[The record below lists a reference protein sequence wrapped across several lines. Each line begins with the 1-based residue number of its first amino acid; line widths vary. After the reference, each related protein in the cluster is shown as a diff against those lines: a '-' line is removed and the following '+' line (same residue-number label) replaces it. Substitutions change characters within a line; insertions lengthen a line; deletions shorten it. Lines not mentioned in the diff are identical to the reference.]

1 MKCFIYDK
9 SNWYSVWVAMR
20 MRTEFDAFSLKREKT
35 DERWWPS
42 KGTSHITVASLLTT
56 STGTRVALLCELC
69 PLCGL
74 VELLGATNWHYSTSI
89 LHSGKNHLPGRSS
102 LLVRVIFIRSLNCLV
117 HLGGSSWWS
126 VPYCTDP
133 PFSILNVL
141 VVEGG
146 RRSDGIVVLKSWSRG
161 EN

>member
-1 MKCFIYDK
+1 MRMWPVRVSCYDDIWQESFGEAKCFMKCFIYDK

-102 LLVRVIFIRSLNCLV
+102 SKSDLHSLTELFSTFRRKQLVIS
-117 HLGGSSWWS
+117 
-126 VPYCTDP
+126 PM
-133 PFSILNVL
+133 
-141 VVEGG
+141 
-146 RRSDGIVVLKSWSRG
+146 
-161 EN
+161 